1 VDGVPTA
8 IFAGKQLYIDNYRY
22 EERNRL
28 VNVQKETYRFLQGF
42 RGSSGAWDWETAF
55 VDSIAKS
62 RDVTRNRMSNTLLK
76 AALNDPTPAAYNP
89 FSAGINSNIER
100 TLIDVYRK
108 GTSELTMFDFKMSNN
123 EIMSLPAGDV
133 GILLGFE
140 YREESIDDDRDP
152 RLDGTITYTD
162 YEGDTFPLV
171 ADVLNSSPTSDVS
184 GSRDVSSI
192 FAELQIPL
200 ADSIDMQIA
209 IRNEDFSDFGDATV
223 GKIAV
228 GWQAASW
235 MSLRGSVST
244 AFRAP
249 NVIQV
254 NEETVVRS
262 GTRYDR
268 AAFRVNEVQSVD
280 NVIDSDS
287 RYTIQRMATGASGL
301 EAEES
306 DNTSFGVVLTPM
318 DNLIVTIDAWTI
330 EKDKTIGLFGRENQT
345 VNLGLREKAPGR

>member
-1 VDGVPTA
+1 M
-8 IFAGKQLYIDNYRY
+8 
-22 EERNRL
+22 
-28 VNVQKETYRFLQGF
+28 
-42 RGSSGAWDWETAF
+42 
-55 VDSIAKS
+55 
-62 RDVTRNRMSNTLLK
+62 TRNRMSNNLLK

-89 FSAGINSNIER
+89 FSAGVNSNIER

-249 NVIQV
+249 NVIQM

-268 AAFRVNEVQSVD
+268 AAFRVNEVQSL
-280 NVIDSDS
+280 S
-287 RYTIQRMATGASGL
+287 
-301 EAEES
+301 
-306 DNTSFGVVLTPM
+306 
-318 DNLIVTIDAWTI
+318 LIHI
-330 EKDKTIGLFGRENQT
+330 
-345 VNLGLREKAPGR
+345 